1 MRIFLEQFYVHIYIE
16 QKVQRFPMFFLSQIC
31 IVNVTG
37 LHQLTSSTRVVRLL
51 QLVNLHLHIIITP
64 SPHLT
69 LGLTL
74 GVVHSM
80 DLEWSITCTHH
91 YSKIQSIFTALK
103 TLSTQ
108 HIHPF
113 LPYKPWQLLMYLL
126 SSKFCLFFR
135 VSQSSNHTVCSLF
148 RLTFFHLVIH
158 I

>member
-1 MRIFLEQFYVHIYIE
+1 MRFFLEQFYVHIYIK
-16 QKVQRFPMFFLSQIC
+16 QKVQRFPMFLLSQIR
-31 IVNVTG
+31 IVNATG

-80 DLEWSITCTHH
+80 DLERSITCTHH

-103 TLSTQ
+103 TLSAQ
-108 HIHPF
+108 HIHPS
-113 LPYKPWQLLMYLL
+113 LPYKPWQVLTYLL
-126 SSKFCLFFR
+126 SSKFCLFFS
-135 VSQSSNHTVCSLF
+135 VTEFEPYSM
-148 RLTFFHLVIH
+148 
-158 I
+158 